1 LLIFFPEP
9 QAPCDAP
16 KLFFSLGS
24 ALDPDGRAYDAPP
37 EPIVGWGGDT
47 FSIFLPPN
55 AFGLSM

>member
-16 KLFFSLGS
+16 KLFFGWGS

-37 EPIVGWGGDT
+37 EPVVGWGGGHLLH
-47 FSIFLPPN
+47 IPPPD